1 MKKLIKHRDIFEC
14 PVCDGSK
21 KTKTIKNIAQF
32 GVFYLGKEIIED
44 CKFCTEKNMKQVYE
58 LDGDTLH

>member
-44 CKFCTEKNMKQVYE
+44 CKFCTEN
-58 LDGDTLH
+58 